1 MKTQK
6 GYIRYLLILLIF
18 PVIALISV
26 SYQTY
31 YDIQTT
37 KAYYQSDIV
46 KIENRKWD
54 LIENTINENIDKSK
68 IQTNYIKR
76 YIISNIYLTY
86 NNNFNRLYLDLVDR
100 RNSPIFYIFNN
111 AISNVYLNNDSENN
125 RVYIA
130 DKTGILADKG
140 FIASSNKNSRDW
152 TTEINSKPNTTLAK
166 NSIDI
171 ILSEQNSLAIWQSVS
186 VIPNLEN
193 NSINYPSI
201 NELKKMYEKYGYNAF
216 KNYNI
221 LIPSY
226 ITKDGDIFGIPD
238 VNEHGIKNDNNK
250 IIIIQEFNIYDCIST
265 HKAMLDNYDISIIQY
280 KDNEQQQIH
289 EKILEYIFIS
299 IILITTFLAVLIGA
313 NTCIKRG
320 GDDESS
326 DGCDRG

>member
-31 YDIQTT
+31 YDIQST
-37 KAYYQSDIV
+37 KAQYQSNIV
-46 KIENRKWD
+46 KVENRKWD
-54 LIENTINENIDKSK
+54 LIENTITENIDKSK

-76 YIISNIYLTY
+76 YIISNIYLSY
-86 NNNFNRLYLDLVDR
+86 NNNFNRLYLDLVNR
-100 RNSPIFYIFNN
+100 RNSSIFYIFNN

-140 FIASSNKNSRDW
+140 FIASSNKDSRDW

-171 ILSEQNSLAIWQSVS
+171 ILSEQNSLAIWQSAS

-193 NSINYPSI
+193 NSIDYPSI

-221 LIPSY
+221 LVPSY
-226 ITKDGDIFGIPD
+226 ITKDGDIFGVPD

-265 HKAMLDNYDISIIQY
+265 HKGMLDNYDISIIQY
-280 KDNEQQQIH
+280 KYNEQQQIH

-313 NTCIKRG
+313 NICIKRG